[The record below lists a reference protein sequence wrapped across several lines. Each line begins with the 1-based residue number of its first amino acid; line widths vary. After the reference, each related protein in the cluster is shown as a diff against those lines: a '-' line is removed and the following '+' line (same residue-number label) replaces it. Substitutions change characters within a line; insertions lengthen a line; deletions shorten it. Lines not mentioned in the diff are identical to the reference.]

1 MTGGDTERLTTEV
14 AMLKN
19 NRDVVGRGRVT
30 GGYIHDLEV
39 IPEYRRRGIATW
51 IVTNLVTLGGAF
63 LWVAK
68 DNEPAIALYRKLG
81 FRVDTEEEG
90 YYRMRRSDADCQMK

>member
-14 AMLKN
+14 AVLKN
-19 NRDVVGRGRVT
+19 NRDVVGRVT

-39 IPEYRRRGIATW
+39 SQEYRRRGIATG
-51 IVTNLVTLGGAF
+51 IVTNLVTLGGTF